1 MWAAQTRQPKPMLT
15 TRKGLTS
22 NHSFELEWS
31 RALLAEQ
38 KCCCPQRHHVC
49 DLWPQKPF
57 SQSGLK
63 GKEMKWCKKTPKPY
77 LFILVS
83 GPWSSNPGAVT
94 HLATRQDTKA
104 AAVVHHHL
112 CLCSC
117 LLAALL
123 LVSVNVA
130 LQQPEAF
137 VSFSMVL
144 LSACGLWLVLFASE
158 KFISSNLLRDLAT
171 AVASVKGKL
180 RPHSRSH
187 CWYFH
192 CISQDGK
199 YLKRMKFRDLM
210 A

>member
-94 HLATRQDTKA
+94 HLATRQDTEA

-123 LVSVNVA
+123 LVSVNMA

-144 LSACGLWLVLFASE
+144 LSAWCLWPVACAVCFREVYFFESSQGSCYCCGQCEGKTAPPFTQPLLVFPLHFSGW
-158 KFISSNLLRDLAT
+158 K
-171 AVASVKGKL
+171 V
-180 RPHSRSH
+180 
-187 CWYFH
+187 
-192 CISQDGK
+192 SQKDEV
-199 YLKRMKFRDLM
+199 
-210 A
+210 